1 MPEIGVLHPQV
12 VHFVV
17 ALGLLGVLLR
27 LLSLVLHRSWLNSA
41 AATLIIL
48 AALSS
53 VVAAQSGTDAHEAAE
68 RIPGARDAV
77 QKHET
82 WGKRTRN
89 ILLGVAGLEIL
100 TLLFAGRGS
109 AKVLRFAAAGGGLIA
124 AYAIFTVGDLGGDV
138 VYEYA
143 GGVGTRSGD
152 PADIDHLLVAGLF
165 YAARA
170 ARDSGHAEDAARLT
184 DELSRRMPDDPTVK
198 FLVIDSRL
206 KDRHDPA
213 GALAAL
219 AQMTVP
225 PDNPRLAIRHGM
237 LSAEAL
243 TAAGMTDSARAVLTA
258 LVQRYPESRA
268 LKDALD
274 HLH

>member
-12 VHFVV
+12 VHFVI

-27 LLSLVLHRSWLNSA
+27 LLSLVLRRSWLNSA
-41 AATLIIL
+41 AAALIIL
-48 AALSS
+48 AAFAS
-53 VVAAQSGTDAHEAAE
+53 VVAAKSGTDAHEAAE

-82 WGKRTRN
+82 WGNRTRN
-89 ILLGVAGLEIL
+89 ILLAVAGLEIL
-100 TLLFAGRGS
+100 ALIFARQRS
-109 AKVLRFAAAGGGLIA
+109 AQVLRFAAAGGGLVA
-124 AYAIFTVGDLGGDV
+124 AYAILTVADLGGDL

-143 GGVGTRSGD
+143 GGIGTRSGN
-152 PADIDHLLVAGLF
+152 PADIGHLLVAGLF

-170 ARDSGHAEDAARLT
+170 ARDSGHAEEAARLT
-184 DELSRRMPDDPTVK
+184 DELSRRMPGDTTVK

-206 KDRHDPA
+206 RDRHDPA
-213 GALAAL
+213 GALAEL
-219 AQMTVP
+219 AQMQVP
-225 PDNPRLAIRHGM
+225 PNNPRLAIRHG
-237 LSAEAL
+237 LLTAEAL
-243 TAAGMTDSARAVLTA
+243 AAAGMKDSAHALLTA
-258 LVQRYPESRA
+258 LAQRYPESRG

>member
-124 AYAIFTVGDLGGDV
+124 AYAIFTVGDLGGDI

>member
-12 VHFVV
+12 VHFVI

-27 LLSLVLHRSWLNSA
+27 LLSLVLRGSWVNSA
-41 AATLIIL
+41 AAALIIL
-48 AALSS
+48 AALAS
-53 VVAAQSGTDAHEAAE
+53 VVAAKSGTDAHEAAE
-68 RIPGARDAV
+68 SIPGVRAAV

-82 WGKRTRN
+82 WGERTRN
-89 ILLGVAGLEIL
+89 VLLGVAGLEIL
-100 TLLFAGRGS
+100 ALIFARQRS
-109 AKVLRFAAAGGGLIA
+109 ARVLRVAAAGGGLLA
-124 AYAIFTVGDLGGDV
+124 AYAILTVSDLGGDL

-143 GGVGTRSGD
+143 GGIGTRSGD

-170 ARDSGHAEDAARLT
+170 ARDSGRAEDAARLT

-206 KDRHDPA
+206 RDRHDPT
-213 GALAAL
+213 GALAEL
-219 AQMTVP
+219 AQMQVP
-225 PDNPRLAIRHGM
+225 PDSPRLAIRHG
-237 LSAEAL
+237 LLTVEAL
-243 TAAGMTDSARAVLTA
+243 AAAGMKDSARALLTA
-258 LVQRYPESRA
+258 LAQRYPESRG

>member
-17 ALGLLGVLLR
+17 GLGLLGVLLR
-27 LLSLVLHRSWLNSA
+27 LLSLVLRGSWLNSA
-41 AATLIIL
+41 AAALLIL
-48 AALSS
+48 AALAS
-53 VVAAQSGTDAHEAAE
+53 VVAAKSGTDAHEAAE
-68 RIPGARDAV
+68 RIPGAREAV

-82 WGKRTRN
+82 WGNRTRN

-100 TLLFAGRGS
+100 ALIFGRQRS
-109 AKVLRFAAAGGGLIA
+109 ARALRFAAAGGGLIA
-124 AYAIFTVGDLGGDV
+124 AYAIFTVADLGGDV

-143 GGVGTRSGD
+143 GGIGTRSGD

-170 ARDSGHAEDAARLT
+170 ARDSGRAEDAARLT

-213 GALAAL
+213 GALAEL
-219 AQMTVP
+219 ARMQLP
-225 PDNPRLAIRHGM
+225 PDNPRLTIRHG
-237 LSAEAL
+237 LLTAEAL
-243 TAAGMTDSARAVLTA
+243 SAAGMQDSARALLTA
-258 LVQRYPESRA
+258 LAQRYPESRG

-274 HLH
+274 HIH